1 MCIRDRRSIG
11 LGIVDPEADAA
22 SGANLDGPK
31 VLGTDPATG
40 KVVTLRNGP
49 YGLYVQL
56 GEAEGKEKPKRQSL
70 LKGMTPDDVTLEKA
84 LLLLS
89 LPRELGP
96 HPEDGQPVLAG
107 VGRFGPYVKHTTKY
121 KTIPAD
127 ESVLEIGMNRAVA
140 LLAEA
145 KATGR
150 GRAAAKPIRIVGN
163 HPADEAP
170 VELYEGRYGPYV
182 KHAGINATVPR
193 DLKPEELTV
202 DQAVSLL
209 AERAAKGG
217 GKKPARGGK
226 AKKAAPVPAND
237 PGEKPAKKATA
248 KKKAAP
254 KKKAKAKA
262 QETPSRTGTDG

>member
-1 MCIRDRRSIG
+1 M
-11 LGIVDPEADAA
+11 DPV
-22 SGANLDGPK
+22 SRLP
-31 VLGTDPATG
+31 
-40 KVVTLRNGP
+40 VTLRNGP

-56 GEAEGKEKPKRQSL
+56 GDAVPKTKEAPAVKPKRQSL
-70 LKGMTPDDVTLEKA
+70 LKGMTPDDVTLDKA
-84 LLLLS
+84 LALLS

-96 HPEDGQPVLAG
+96 HPEDQEPVLAG
-107 VGRFGPYVKHTTKY
+107 VGRFGPYVRHGAKY
-121 KTIPAD
+121 KSIPAD

-150 GRAAAKPIRIVGN
+150 GRAAVKPIRVVGN
-163 HPADEAP
+163 HPADNAP
-170 VELYEGRYGPYV
+170 IELYDGRYGMYV
-182 KHAGINATVPR
+182 KHDGTNATVPK

-217 GKKPARGGK
+217 GKKPKR
-226 AKKAAPVPAND
+226 AKKPVAAND
-237 PGEKPAKKATA
+237 ASEKPAKAA

-254 KKKAKAKA
+254 KKKAAKAKSDA
-262 QETPSRTGTDG
+262 ETPPRTGT

>member
-1 MCIRDRRSIG
+1 
-11 LGIVDPEADAA
+11 
-22 SGANLDGPK
+22 
-31 VLGTDPATG
+31 
-40 KVVTLRNGP
+40 
-49 YGLYVQL
+49 
-56 GEAEGKEKPKRQSL
+56 
-70 LKGMTPDDVTLEKA
+70 
-84 LLLLS
+84 
-89 LPRELGP
+89 
-96 HPEDGQPVLAG
+96 
-107 VGRFGPYVKHTTKY
+107 
-121 KTIPAD
+121 
-127 ESVLEIGMNRAVA
+127 MNRAVA

-193 DLKPEELTV
+193 DLKPEELTL

-209 AERAAKGG
+209 AERAAKAPV
-217 GKKPARGGK
+217 KKPKATR

-237 PGEKPAKKATA
+237 AGDTPPNTAKAST

-254 KKKAKAKA
+254 KRKAAKKADA
-262 QETPSRTGTDG
+262 PPRTGTDG